1 LAISRELEA
10 AIQLTLDRAK
20 KELAIA
26 RGVITVTPRFLLAD
40 MALFGLLDE
49 VEDSSAVAEYLLD
62 TDFAHRAAPHA
73 RIAYE
78 AAQQAL
84 ILATEADYSSAGA
97 RVVIYFRKKDRNLM
111 RRVNGGVPESIMK
124 ADAWYEDRL
133 LSLRKL
139 WELHWPDAGM
149 VFEEARRVVDKLPRK
164 PGNWMGEDPAQVLE
178 SRYALLA
185 SALGNPAPLR
195 VTAVT
200 TDAYSALSR
209 SSHLAPEFPELLLKT
224 KAGELAFRA
233 LKRDRTAGRSAVV
246 AGITAAAGEAML
258 AAAYRASAT

>member
-1 LAISRELEA
+1 VALEE

-20 KELAIA
+20 EKLATA

-49 VEDSSAVAEYLLD
+49 VEDSIAVAEHLLD

-84 ILATEADYSSAGA
+84 ILATEEDYASAGA
-97 RVVIYFRKKDRNLM
+97 RVIIYFRRKDRDLM
-111 RRVNGGVPESIMK
+111 RRADGGVPESIEK
-124 ADAWYEDRL
+124 ADAWYQDRL
-133 LSLRKL
+133 LNLCKL
-139 WELHWPDAGM
+139 WELHWPDAG
-149 VFEEARRVVDKLPRK
+149 VAFEEARRAVDKLPRK
-164 PGNWMGEDPAQVLE
+164 PDNWIGAYPAQVLDG
-178 SRYALLA
+178 RYALLA

-200 TDAYSALSR
+200 ADAYSALSR
-209 SSHLAPEFPELLLKT
+209 SSHLSPEFPELLLKT

-233 LKRDRTAGRSAVV
+233 LKRDRTASRTALV